1 MTSRKEFF
9 IKSVIKTNEFE
20 RYLLMSEPKPTS
32 DIVLDCTSTNYVMT
46 LPLSYFVSKKGGNNR
61 HKGKADTMD
70 YESFRIINAQ
80 HRGGHAHSLVLIKSR
95 AIKTNPHNI
104 AIFESNGRNKY
115 CSVRI
120 IDDHDDHDHH
130 ANAMKN
136 VTKDYTTIS
145 PEYNIN
151 YGSGTHNP
159 GYCGIYGIIC
169 VVAFRHYRSR
179 TGTLWLNKWKKLL
192 AHMSQ
197 RIDHNVGSMGVTLAA
212 RVQEIIATTLHHSSR
227 ECEIVAE
234 IKACIA
240 MTKQQTVSFS

>member
-1 MTSRKEFF
+1 MILIYHSQTLPTIHSKIMTSRKELF
-9 IKSVIKTNEFE
+9 IKSVIQTNEFE
-20 RYLLMSEPKPTS
+20 RYLMMSEPKPTS

-61 HKGKADTMD
+61 HKGKADTMP

-80 HRGGHAHSLVLIKSR
+80 HRGGHAHSLV
-95 AIKTNPHNI
+95 
-104 AIFESNGRNKY
+104 
-115 CSVRI
+115 RI
-120 IDDHDDHDHH
+120 IDDHDDHDHHDHHDHH

>member
-1 MTSRKEFF
+1 MTSRKELF

-20 RYLLMSEPKPTS
+20 RYLMLSEPTPSS
-32 DIVLDCTSTNYVMT
+32 DIVLDCTSTNYVIT
-46 LPLSYFVSKKGGNNR
+46 LPLSYFVSKQGVSRRN
-61 HKGKADTMD
+61 KGKADTMS

-120 IDDHDDHDHH
+120 IDDHD
-130 ANAMKN
+130 ANMKN

-159 GYCGIYGIIC
+159 GYCGIYSIIC
-169 VVAFRHYRSR
+169 VVAFRHYRSK

-197 RIDHNVGSMGVTLAA
+197 RIDYNVGSMGVTLAA
-212 RVQEIIATTLHHSSR
+212 RVQEIIATTPHHSSCER
-227 ECEIVAE
+227 EIVAE
-234 IKACIA
+234 VKACLTMKNNNLFQSI
-240 MTKQQTVSFS
+240 V